1 LLYAF
6 RIEFKDKNKNS
17 KGEYKLLLIVI
28 ILDAGI
34 SAGFIN
40 TMAGGGSLI
49 TLPLLIFFGLPAAVA
64 NGTNRVALMVEN
76 LSAVINFRNKGYF
89 DYKFGL
95 LLAGPAVIGSLIG
108 AQIAISISDHLF
120 NQILAVIMFIML
132 ILILWNPAKN
142 IKISEKNYGQ
152 KRKLISSF
160 VFFLIGIYGGF
171 MQAGVGIIII
181 ASFSIL
187 TGFSLVKINSLKVFI
202 VAIYIFSSLSI
213 FIFNGKVDWKIA
225 ILLALGNGTGS
236 WLASSLAV
244 EKGEKL
250 VKVVLVIVVIT
261 MALYLFYKSF

>member
-1 LLYAF
+1 MSLTK
-6 RIEFKDKNKNS
+6 I
-17 KGEYKLLLIVI
+17 LLI
-28 ILDAGI
+28 LAAGV

-49 TLPLLIFFGLPAAVA
+49 TLPLLIFLGLPAAVA
-64 NGTNRVALMVEN
+64 NGTNRVALLVEN
-76 LSAVINFRNKGYF
+76 LTAVINFRDKGYF
-89 DYKFGL
+89 DYKFAL

-108 AQIAISISDHLF
+108 AQIAISISEQLF

-142 IKISEKNYGQ
+142 IKISKGNRDQ

-181 ASFSIL
+181 AALSLL

-202 VAIYIFSSLSI
+202 VAFYILSSLSI
-213 FIFNGKVDWKIA
+213 FIFNGKINWGIA
-225 ILLALGNGTGS
+225 LLLALGNGTGS
-236 WLASSLAV
+236 WLASTLAV

-250 VKVVLVIVVIT
+250 VKAILTIVVII
-261 MALYLFYKSF
+261 MALYLFYQSF